1 MDTLTPRFS
10 HIPHGRFIIRV
21 ALVAL
26 VFLVSIV
33 ALSLFDQ
40 WRTDTDM
47 GPVLSGF
54 FSNYALSDLQYWGPD
69 RKIQIIL
76 LREAQNGWKTN
87 EFRRS
92 FLLDRRLSFPQASSF
107 TRSSFILSNVFP
119 INIKAELVLPNRAQF
134 SFLSRKDL
142 EGLTESGFQK
152 RFPDNWG
159 YFVISHV
166 GLNSNKTE
174 AILYLDR
181 FGGGLSGGGSCFLMR
196 KVDGSWRVVDHH
208 VIWMP

>member
-1 MDTLTPRFS
+1 MNTQTQRFS
-10 HIPHGRFIIRV
+10 HIPYGRFIIRV

-26 VFLVSIV
+26 ALLVSII
-33 ALSLFDQ
+33 ALSMFDQ
-40 WRTDTDM
+40 WRTDAEM

-54 FSNYALSDLQYWGPD
+54 FSNYALSAD
-69 RKIQIIL
+69 RKTQIIL

-107 TRSSFILSNVFP
+107 TRSSFLLSNVFP
-119 INIKAELVLPNRAQF
+119 TNVKAELVLPNRAQF
-134 SFLSRKDL
+134 SFLSRREL
-142 EGLTESGFQK
+142 EGLTESDFQK

-196 KVDGSWRVVDHH
+196 KVDGSWRVVDQH
-208 VIWMP
+208 VIWTA